1 MNEQKYY
8 YAVFETNESNSI
20 EISFPDIE
28 NAVTFINISEK
39 ESTIFIEID
48 DTGIGRQQAISL
60 DSGIGTSTYINL
72 FETLNKT
79 NTQKA
84 SFNIID
90 KQQGTTV
97 QIIIPNNY
105 IYS

>member
-1 MNEQKYY
+1 M
-8 YAVFETNESNSI
+8 
-20 EISFPDIE
+20 
-28 NAVTFINISEK
+28 
-39 ESTIFIEID
+39 
-48 DTGIGRQQAISL
+48 GRQQAISL

-90 KQQGTTV
+90 KEQGTKIEV
-97 QIIIPNNY
+97 VIPNDY
-105 IYS
+105 KYS